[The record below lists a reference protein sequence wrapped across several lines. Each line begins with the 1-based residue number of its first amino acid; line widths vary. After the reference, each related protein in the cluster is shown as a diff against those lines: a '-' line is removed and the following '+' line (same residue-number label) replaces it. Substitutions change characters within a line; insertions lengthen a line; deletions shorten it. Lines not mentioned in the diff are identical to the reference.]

1 MTINTLKLFMGWVFV
16 ASLGFIQTAIFAQKG
31 PMSGMNFKFFYGAEA
46 FTHPDKIFQI
56 QSNSADF
63 TEPDTIGKYGTSEG
77 SFECFDKNN
86 CFSSSKGYKRYQ
98 KLVFVYGDKTILSE
112 AFEPAGFI
120 SDYEVRMSEKGI
132 TVSNQTPFFYRN
144 TQFPGYLKNLFI
156 TILTEVLFSFIILRI
171 FNYSNTKAFLQFLI
185 PANLVSITLFWW
197 VLMPLLNSASGY
209 FVGVAVM
216 IAIES
221 GIIWFG
227 IKKEIPFGKT
237 ASIVFFV
244 NLMGIVA
251 GGFLKYMAS
260 LGIATRFF
268 R

>member
-1 MTINTLKLFMGWVFV
+1 MKTIKLLSYSFF
-16 ASLGFIQTAIFAQKG
+16 AFFLLYTTTEILAQKG
-31 PMSGMNFKFFYGAEA
+31 PMPGMNFKFFYGAEA

-56 QSNSADF
+56 QSNSAEF

-86 CFSSSKGYKRYQ
+86 CLSSSKGYKQYQ
-98 KLVFVYGDKTILSE
+98 KLVFVYRDKTVLSE

-156 TILTEVLFSFIILRI
+156 TILTEVLFSLIILRI

-197 VLMPLLNSASGY
+197 VLMPLLNSASGF
-209 FVGVAVM
+209 FVGEAAM

-244 NLMGIVA
+244 NLMGLVA
-251 GGFLKYMAS
+251 GGFLKFMAFW
-260 LGIATRFF
+260 GIATRFF
-268 R
+268 W